1 MCAGPTV
8 MKTEFRAALLPRELR
23 SLVAF
28 DRAVFSASDSF
39 HPSDWAS
46 YKSFWMI
53 VENKKIGCCAFLEHV
68 EFLQDIRSDIDPD
81 IDPGGCNPRRKGS
94 LYIVTTGILPAFQ
107 GRGFGNLL
115 KSFEIA
121 YAKRNG
127 FNRIVTNTRKRNA
140 AMLALNRK
148 YHFQV
153 VRTTPRYYSDP
164 TDSTVVMELRLV

>member
-1 MCAGPTV
+1 MSKLGL
-8 MKTEFRAALLPRELR
+8 MKTEFRAVLLPRELR

-28 DRAVFSASDSF
+28 DRAVFSESDSF
-39 HPSDWAS
+39 HPSDWAA

-53 VENKKIGCCAFLEHV
+53 VENKKIGCCAFLEDV
-68 EFLQDIRSDIDPD
+68 EFLQDIRSD
-81 IDPGGCNPRRKGS
+81 GANPRRKGS

-121 YAKRNG
+121 YAMRNG
-127 FNRIVTNTRKRNA
+127 FTRIVTNTRKRNA

-153 VRTTPRYYSDP
+153 VRTSPRYYSDP
-164 TDSTVVMELRLV
+164 TDATVVMEFVVAKAR